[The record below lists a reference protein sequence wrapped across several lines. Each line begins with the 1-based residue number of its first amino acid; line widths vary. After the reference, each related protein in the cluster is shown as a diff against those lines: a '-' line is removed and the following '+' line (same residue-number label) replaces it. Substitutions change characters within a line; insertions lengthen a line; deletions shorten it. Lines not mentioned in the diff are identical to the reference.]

1 LPKYAPSFENDTS
14 AYIQQTIDRIT
25 RWADLP
31 GAPPFTDFAIKSQ
44 TTMSRGQFADVLRAA
59 GSPALPESDAL
70 YDLALANGV
79 NPAVALAFFVKI
91 SRAGTGYANPAKADN
106 HNWGEIAG
114 SGNGVGGVQAYPT
127 WLDGLRD
134 WIHVVADIYGGE
146 GRTTLST
153 VVPRYRPGGTT
164 DPDGYAHA
172 LSDLI
177 AGWKQAFDQFG
188 FVRGQPPSN

>member
-1 LPKYAPSFENDTS
+1 
-14 AYIQQTIDRIT
+14 
-25 RWADLP
+25 
-31 GAPPFTDFAIKSQ
+31 
-44 TTMSRGQFADVLRAA
+44 M
-59 GSPALPESDAL
+59 
-70 YDLALANGV
+70 
-79 NPAVALAFFVKI
+79 
-91 SRAGTGYANPAKADN
+91 
-106 HNWGEIAG
+106 
-114 SGNGVGGVQAYPT
+114 QAYPT

-134 WIHVVADIYGGE
+134 WIRVVADVYGGE